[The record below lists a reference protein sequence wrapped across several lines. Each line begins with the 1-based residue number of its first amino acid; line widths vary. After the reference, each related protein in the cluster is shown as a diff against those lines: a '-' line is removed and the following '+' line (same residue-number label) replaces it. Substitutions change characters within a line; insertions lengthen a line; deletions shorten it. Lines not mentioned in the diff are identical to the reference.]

1 MVNKVSK
8 VIIEYLVNNGIDRFF
23 FVTGGAIAPTID
35 YIGTKKGIEYYCF
48 QHEQSA
54 AMAAEAYYRVSGKIG
69 AVLTTSGPGA
79 QNLVNGVCGCWFES
93 VPCLF
98 ITGQV
103 STNESSDFIDMNPRQ
118 LGFQET
124 DVVPMFKEFT
134 KYCTKITSV
143 NEVQQKL
150 ETALLSMREGR
161 FGPVLI
167 DIPVNV
173 QTTNI
178 EDFSDKIIEKNNIIQ
193 SPKIDTNISQLNKL
207 IGESKRP
214 LFLLGNGIR
223 LAGAI
228 GLTKEVVEQTGI
240 PFVVSWGGFDLLPHD
255 HPQFVGD
262 IGVYGSRGANFA
274 VQNCDL
280 LIVLG
285 SRLDT
290 RQTGGDLKLFSRH
303 SKKVMVDIDRN
314 EVFKGRGL
322 DIDLPIIHDVND
334 FLDRFLDKLTDE
346 SMVEKDWL
354 NKIKEWK
361 TKKYDKYENN
371 ESLSSYKFL
380 EILDKNIA
388 DDSIIIPD
396 EGGNLVW
403 SIQSMNIKEKQRM
416 FSNFG
421 NSSMGYALPAS
432 IGACIG
438 SDKPVICIDGDGGF
452 QMNIQELQTI
462 KHYNLPIKIFILN
475 NRCYGIIK
483 QFQDA
488 YFDSRYIATEG
499 KDYSSPDFSKVAKA
513 YDIPSVRVDINS
525 NLEEEIQKV
534 LSHDGPV
541 LCEVMIDVNQKL
553 TPKLEFGNPLEDM
566 SPYMKDSELEENMIV
581 DMIERRDNSK
591 GWVTLKIDK

>member
-1 MVNKVSK
+1 MVKVNKV
-8 VIIEYLVNNGIDRFF
+8 IIDYLVNNGLDTFF
-23 FVTGGAIAPTID
+23 FVTGGAITPIVD
-35 YIGTKKGIEYYCF
+35 YIGTKEGVRYFCF

-54 AMAAEAYYRVSGKIG
+54 AMAAEAYYRSSGRVG
-69 AVLTTSGPGA
+69 VVLTTSGPGA
-79 QNLVNGVCGCWFES
+79 QNLMNGLCGCWFES

-124 DVVPMFKEFT
+124 SVIPMFNEFT

-143 NEVQQKL
+143 DEVEYKL
-150 ETALLSMREGR
+150 ETAIKSMTGGR

-167 DIPVNV
+167 DMPVNI
-173 QTTNI
+173 QTTDI
-178 EDFSDKIIEKNNIIQ
+178 EDFSDTVIGKNDIVQSSHTDDNILE
-193 SPKIDTNISQLNKL
+193 LNDMIK
-207 IGESKRP
+207 EAKRP

-223 LAGAI
+223 LSNAI
-228 GLTKEVVEQTGI
+228 PMAKELVEKTGY

-255 HPQFVGD
+255 HPQYVGD

-303 SKKVMVDIDRN
+303 SKKVMVDIDEN
-314 EVFKGRGL
+314 EIFKGRGL
-322 DIDLPIIHDVND
+322 NIDLPIIHDVKD
-334 FLDRFLDKLTDE
+334 FLNKFLDVVEPKQLE
-346 SMVEKDWL
+346 SEWN
-354 NKIKEWK
+354 NKIEEWK
-361 TKKYDKYENN
+361 TKTYDKYENN

-380 EILDKNIA
+380 EVLDKHLP

-403 SIQSMNIKEKQRM
+403 SMQSINVKEKQRM

-432 IGACIG
+432 IGASIG

-462 KHYNLPIKIFILN
+462 KHYNLPVKIFILN
-475 NRCYGIIK
+475 NECYGIIK

-488 YFDSRYIATEG
+488 YFDSRYIATGG
-499 KDYSSPDFSKVAKA
+499 KDYSSPKFSEVANA
-513 YDIPSVRVDINS
+513 YGIHSVVVDVNS
-525 NLEEEIQKV
+525 DLNKEIKEV
-534 LSHDGPV
+534 ISYDGPV
-541 LCEVMIDVNQKL
+541 LCEVMIDVDQKL

-566 SPYMKDSELEENMIV
+566 SPYMTDSELEENMVV
-581 DMIERRDNSK
+581 DMVERRDNSK
-591 GWVTLKIDK
+591 GWVTLKTDK